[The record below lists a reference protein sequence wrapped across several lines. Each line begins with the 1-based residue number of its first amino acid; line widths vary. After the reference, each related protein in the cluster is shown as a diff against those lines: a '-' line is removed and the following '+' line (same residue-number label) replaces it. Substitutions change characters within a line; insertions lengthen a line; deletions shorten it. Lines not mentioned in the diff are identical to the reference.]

1 MLTHVGTR
9 PDLTGEQAPDANAGR
24 ETGFM
29 CSDTTVPVLVIED
42 EPPLARIVRDYL
54 IGAGYDVTQTHNGP
68 DGLRAAREL
77 DPDLVVLDL
86 GLPGLDGVEVC
97 REIRTFSDCYIIM
110 LTARSDEIDKL
121 LGLGVGAD
129 DYLTKPFSP
138 RELLARTQAALR
150 RPRVSKLATDS
161 RATAWHFQGLTI
173 DTATRE
179 VVLHEAPVSL
189 TRTEFDIL
197 ATIAACPRRVYSRR
211 HIIDAVWG
219 AGWGGDEHIV
229 DVHVAHLRRK
239 LGDDPLL
246 SRYVDTVRGVGYRF
260 VAEPVRGP
268 GR

>member
-1 MLTHVGTR
+1 
-9 PDLTGEQAPDANAGR
+9 
-24 ETGFM
+24 M

>member
-1 MLTHVGTR
+1 MSARG
-9 PDLTGEQAPDANAGR
+9 PISPA
-24 ETGFM
+24 
-29 CSDTTVPVLVIED
+29 SK
-42 EPPLARIVRDYL
+42 PPMRTQGARLGSCAAIQPCPYSLSRTNHHLPGSSGDYL

-77 DPDLVVLDL
+77 DPDLVVLISACPDST
-86 GLPGLDGVEVC
+86 VS
-97 REIRTFSDCYIIM
+97 RSA
-110 LTARSDEIDKL
+110 ARSAPSPTATSSCSQPAATRSISS
-121 LGLGVGAD
+121 GARRRCRR
-129 DYLTKPFSP
+129 LPHQT
-138 RELLARTQAALR
+138 LLAARAP
-150 RPRVSKLATDS
+150 RPDAGRIAPPLVSKLATDS